1 MNPSASMVNLVSS
14 LQAFVHNPSLA
25 KWTTYFML
33 VLLAWQVGV
42 LATSRLNV
50 VEKPALPQISVVSQ
64 KAVKVRDEEFLLFG
78 KPEVNSAQPADLADE
93 GLSPSEVDA
102 SRLRL
107 KLVGAI
113 ATEGKGVAIIE
124 SSGET
129 LVIGEGEEVLK
140 GVDLLK
146 VFSDQVI
153 ILNRGKREKL
163 MMEEGGS
170 DLFEKA
176 GSSTKEPQGSK
187 DISPEHKAT
196 LRQIGENLR
205 SNPVSI
211 SKYIRFQPINK
222 DGKWVAVKVWPKS
235 EPELFKT
242 IGFEAGDLLKSVNG
256 RSIEEMAQEPSLWQA
271 FLNESQFDLTVE
283 RDGRMVDLSVDL
295 N

>member
-14 LQAFVHNPSLA
+14 LRTFVNTPSLA
-25 KWTTYFML
+25 KWMTYLLL
-33 VLLAWQVGV
+33 VLLAWQTGV
-42 LATSRLNV
+42 LVSARLNV
-50 VEKPALPQISVVSQ
+50 VETPTLPQISIAPQ
-64 KAVKVRDEEFLLFG
+64 KAVKVRGDESLLFG
-78 KPEVNSAQPADLADE
+78 KPEVELVQPAGVADD

-124 SSGET
+124 SSGKT
-129 LVIGEGEEVLK
+129 LVVGEGEEIMS

-170 DLFEKA
+170 NLFEKA
-176 GSSTKEPQGSK
+176 GPSSKTQQASPAMSSAHKES
-187 DISPEHKAT
+187 

-211 SKYIRFQPINK
+211 SKYIRFQPINEG
-222 DGKWVAVKVWPKS
+222 GKWVSVKIWPKA
-235 EPELFKT
+235 EPELFKE
-242 IGFEAGDLLKSVNG
+242 IGFKAGDLLKSING
-256 RSIEEMAQEPSLWQA
+256 RTINEMAQEPSLWQV
-271 FLNESQFDLTVE
+271 FLNESHFYLTVE
-283 RDGRMVDLSVDL
+283 RGGQLVDLSVDL
-295 N
+295 Y